1 MKPIIILGGG
11 LAGLTIALFLRKQM
25 VPCEVYELRDE
36 NFRKGGDIALTPNA
50 LRVLDHVGVY
60 GRVRTQG
67 WNYDTVRMINV
78 AGKHLGSH
86 TWGGQRRFHYYCLRI
101 NRDIVRRALLEE
113 ALVQGIPVHLNK
125 KCVSISE
132 GEDEVIVA
140 FEDGETVSS
149 EFLIGADGIHSLA
162 RQYLYPGSVAQ
173 YSGLL
178 VALGHTQRARVG
190 TALDGVHL
198 PTMLFGQNGIFSILP
213 NDYAGTEIGY
223 FITTDVP
230 DRGQEK
236 WALLEKDKA
245 AIAQILDEIVEE
257 KGWPQFVRDLIRTT
271 RFEDLRTWP

>member
-1 MKPIIILGGG
+1 
-11 LAGLTIALFLRKQM
+11 M

-230 DRGQEK
+230 DRRQEK

>member
-1 MKPIIILGGG
+1 
-11 LAGLTIALFLRKQM
+11 M

-50 LRVLDHVGVY
+50 LRVMDHVGVY

-78 AGKHLGSH
+78 AGKYLGSH
-86 TWGGQRRFHYYCLRI
+86 TWGGLRRFHYHCLRI

-113 ALVQGIPVHLNK
+113 ALVQGIPVHVNK

-132 GEDEVIVA
+132 GEGEVTVA

-162 RQYLYPGSVAQ
+162 RQHLYPGSVAQ

-198 PTMLFGQNGIFSILP
+198 PTMLFGQNGTFSILP

-245 AIAQILDEIVEE
+245 AVAQILDGTVEE